1 MLPAAEWHER
11 GAGYNRFRMA
21 ENFLSG
27 LTAGQF
33 LRRHWQKKP
42 LLARQALPEYAALL
56 NRSTLLRLAM
66 RDDVQSRLVLRE
78 RGRWQVEH
86 GPFTRRTLANLP
98 QTGWTL
104 LVQGVDQV
112 LPAAKKLLLEF
123 SFVPYAR
130 LDDIMV
136 SYAPPGGGVGPHFDS
151 YDVFLLQLAGTRRW
165 RVGSQRDLALL
176 ENAPLRI
183 LRRFRP
189 QREWLLHPGDMLY
202 LPPRLAHDGIAV
214 DDCLTCSIGFRA
226 PSAQELGV
234 RFLEFLQD
242 RVALKG
248 IYRDPGLG
256 LQEHPSQ
263 ISPAM
268 IAQLREMLTRIDWNE
283 RDIAQFAGQYLSEPK
298 PHVVFDPP
306 QRPLSH
312 RVFAGRAARHGVRL
326 ALKTQM
332 LCHGRQIFIN
342 GECCTAG
349 AAAARLLLQLA
360 DRRCLPP
367 HAGVGAEALRWL
379 YQWYRA
385 GYIKLNGEE

>member
-1 MLPAAEWHER
+1 MVEK
-11 GAGYNRFRMA
+11 
-21 ENFLSG
+21 FLSG
-27 LTAGQF
+27 LTAEQF

-42 LLARQALPEYAALL
+42 LLAPQALPEYGNLL
-56 NRSTLLRLAM
+56 NRSALFRLAM
-66 RDDVQSRLVLRE
+66 RDDVQSRLIVRE
-78 RGRWQVEH
+78 RSRWQVAH
-86 GPFTRRTLANLP
+86 GPFTRDDFAGLP
-98 QTGWTL
+98 KTGWTL

-123 SFVPYAR
+123 CFIPYAR
-130 LDDIMV
+130 LDDVMV

-165 RVGSQRDLALL
+165 RVSSQRDLSLV
-176 ENAPLRI
+176 ENAPLKI

-202 LPPRLAHDGIAV
+202 LPPRFAHDGVAV

-226 PSAQELGV
+226 PSTQELGV

-242 RVALKG
+242 RLALEG
-248 IYRDPGLG
+248 IYSDPGLRP
-256 LQEHPSQ
+256 QKHPSQ
-263 ISPAM
+263 IGPAM
-268 IAQLREMLTRIDWNE
+268 VEQMRRVMARIDWNE
-283 RDIAQFAGQYLSEPK
+283 RDIAQFAGQYLTEPK

-306 QRPLSH
+306 RRPLARRS
-312 RVFAGRAARHGVRL
+312 FALRAARHGLRL

-342 GECCTAG
+342 GECCKPN
-349 AAAARLLLQLA
+349 AATGRLLLQLA
-360 DRRCLPP
+360 DQRFLPP
-367 HAGVGAEALRWL
+367 HTDANTESSHWL

-385 GYIKLNGEE
+385 GYIELGCNRF

>member
-1 MLPAAEWHER
+1 
-11 GAGYNRFRMA
+11 MA
-21 ENFLSG
+21 EKFLSG

-42 LLARQALPEYAALL
+42 LLARQALPEYASLL
-56 NRSTLLRLAM
+56 DRSTLLRLAT

-86 GPFTRRTLANLP
+86 GPFGRRALASLP
-98 QTGWTL
+98 RSGWTL

-165 RVGSQRDLALL
+165 RVSSQRDLALV

-242 RVALKG
+242 RMALKG

-256 LQEHPSQ
+256 LQKHPSR
-263 ISPAM
+263 IGPAM
-268 IAQLREMLTRIDWNE
+268 IAQMRKMLARIDWNE
-283 RDIAQFAGQYLSEPK
+283 GDIAQFAGQYLTEPK

-306 QRPLSH
+306 QRPLSQ
-312 RVFAGRAARHGVRL
+312 RAFAGRADRHGVQL

-332 LCHGRQIFIN
+332 LCHQRQVFIN
-342 GECCTAG
+342 GERCTPG

-367 HAGVGAEALRWL
+367 RAGAGVEALRWL
-379 YQWYRA
+379 YQWYRS
-385 GYIKLNGEE
+385 GYIEIGSG

>member
-1 MLPAAEWHER
+1 
-11 GAGYNRFRMA
+11 MA

-112 LPAAKKLLLEF
+112 LPVAKKLLLEF

-165 RVGSQRDLALL
+165 RVSSQRDLALL

-312 RVFAGRAARHGVRL
+312 QVFAGRAARHGVRL